1 MLISDLLVCLPV
13 VVWPVR
19 PTLALERMGM
29 KPVDIN
35 TFNRNRK
42 VQSVRLAQRGAT
54 LVEILVAVVL
64 LSFGLVGL
72 AGLQY
77 NGSKFNHGAYLRSQ
91 GTALAYDQLDRMRSN
106 LAACPTPDLPGPCG
120 YATTFANTYDGTLG
134 AAAAACQAA
143 LPAQVD
149 AAANAAAETNQ
160 WKSCIENVLPAGR
173 GQVSRLAAGVAYADQ
188 CGVNHAGSAF
198 PTFVIEVNWSE
209 ARLATGGVNQ
219 RDCIVVR
226 AEVSP
231 Q

>member
-1 MLISDLLVCLPV
+1 MPAHDL
-13 VVWPVR
+13 
-19 PTLALERMGM
+19 TDM
-29 KPVDIN
+29 KPVG
-35 TFNRNRK
+35 NRIFTSRRRAGH
-42 VQSVRLAQRGAT
+42 SCRGQRGAT

-120 YATTFANTYDGTLG
+120 YATTFANAYDGALG
-134 AAAAACQAA
+134 AAAVACQVA
-143 LPAQVD
+143 LPAQ
-149 AAANAAAETNQ
+149 ANAVANAVAETNQ
-160 WKSCIENVLPAGR
+160 WKSCIENVLPAGQ
-173 GQVSRLAAGVAYADQ
+173 GQVSRVAAGTAYVDQ
-188 CGVNHAGSAF
+188 CGVNHAGSPF
-198 PTFVIEVNWSE
+198 STFVIEVNWAE

-219 RDCIVVR
+219 RDCVVVR
-226 AEVSP
+226 AEVNP